1 VGHGIFCNAIANGS
15 LQSILM
21 DKAPIYDEL
30 RKLEN
35 DRAEGERRLAKQEAL
50 IIELKRENR
59 DTAKAE
65 AELERMRHD
74 QRRYDQD
81 RHGSYRCCSPDAD
94 H

>member
-1 VGHGIFCNAIANGS
+1 
-15 LQSILM
+15 M

-50 IIELKRENR
+50 IVELKREKR
-59 DTAKAE
+59 DFAKAE
-65 AELERMRHD
+65 AELEMMRHD

-81 RHGSYRCCSPDAD
+81 RQRLLSLLQP
-94 H
+94 